1 MVGSTLASC
10 IPKTVPY
17 SENMRPIVLHTDFD
31 IFYIINPDRPPK
43 DDHQVE
49 LNVSHCAK
57 TYLKLPWTPR
67 NSGGG
72 NKERADQSTPA
83 VWWVRVCAAA
93 VA

>member
-1 MVGSTLASC
+1 
-10 IPKTVPY
+10 
-17 SENMRPIVLHTDFD
+17 MRLIVLHTDFD

-43 DDHQVE
+43 NDQQEE

-67 NSGGG
+67 NGGG
-72 NKERADQSTPA
+72 NKEWVDQSTPA
-83 VWWVRVCAAA
+83 VWRARVCAAA